1 MKLFFY
7 YAFCS
12 VKNQLRKL
20 FKTWVAI
27 FFAVCL
33 LFGVVIGLGASF
45 IEDLSNFADEEM
57 PPEEEEVVLP
67 DEEFPAD
74 EEMTEE
80 DIAQM
85 MQVIELIAGGVV
97 LLVFVLNSLSADKNG
112 CAVFLQADVNL
123 LFASPMKP
131 QSVLLFRL
139 MTQIGTSLVLSI
151 YLLFQVPN
159 LVLNLGIPLIGAVA
173 VIFTWGLVLILS
185 KLLQVLLYTVSST
198 HPSTKKYIRP
208 AIFALVGIVGV
219 AFALYWKGSGTD
231 PLTAAMQFFNA
242 PITRWIPVWGWLKGF
257 CMFAIE
263 GNVLS
268 LIISLLLLI
277 LTTVALVWG
286 IWTMRV
292 DFYEDAMAK
301 SEETA
306 ELQRAAESGNAVA
319 IKKKKDRSDKL
330 RRDGLNRGWGASV
343 YFFKTMYNRFRFAP
357 LGIFTKTTVTYL
369 IAGVG
374 TAYIVRFM
382 LGVESFIPVALVLA
396 VLAFFRSLGNPL
408 SQDTGMD
415 SFMMIPESPW
425 AKMFYSLLG
434 GSVSCALDL
443 LPAMLVATVLMQANP
458 FETVAW
464 ILFIVTLDFY
474 STAVAT
480 FIDLSIP
487 TATAKQIK
495 SVIQVMFV
503 YFGILPDVAI
513 LIVGGI
519 FSALPIAAVI
529 AAIANV
535 CIGAVFFALSP
546 LFLAN
551 GRK

>member
-20 FKTWVAI
+20 FKTWVAV
-27 FFAVCL
+27 FFAICI
-33 LFGVVIGLGASF
+33 LFGVIIGLGASF
-45 IEDLSNFADEEM
+45 LEDLSNFAGDEM
-57 PPEEEEVVLP
+57 PPEVEEDVLP
-67 DEEFPAD
+67 DDELSPD

-80 DIAQM
+80 DIAEM
-85 MQVIELIAGGVV
+85 MQIIELIAGGVI

-159 LVLNLGIPLIGAVA
+159 LVINLGVPLLGAVA

-198 HPSTKKYIRP
+198 YPHTKKYIRP
-208 AIFALVGIVGV
+208 AIFALVGIIGA
-219 AFALYWKGSGTD
+219 AFLLYWKGSGTD
-231 PLTAAMQFFNA
+231 PLTAAIQFFNA
-242 PITRWIPVWGWLKGF
+242 PVTRWIPVWGWLKGF
-257 CMFAIE
+257 CMFAVE
-263 GNVLS
+263 GNILY
-268 LIISLLLLI
+268 LIISLLLSI
-277 LTTVALVWG
+277 ATTVALVWG

-306 ELQRAAESGNAVA
+306 ELQRAAESGNSVV
-319 IKKKKDRSDKL
+319 IKRDKDRSEKL
-330 RRDGLNRGWGASV
+330 RRDGLCHGWGASI

-369 IAGVG
+369 IAGIG
-374 TAYIVRFM
+374 TVFILRFFM
-382 LGVESFIPVALVLA
+382 EIQSFIPVALVLA
-396 VLAFFRSLGNPL
+396 GLAFFRSLGNPL

-415 SFMMIPESPW
+415 SFIMIPESPW

-434 GSVSCALDL
+434 GSVSCTLDL
-443 LPAMLVATVLMQANP
+443 LPAMLISAILMQTN
-458 FETVAW
+458 FLEMVAW

-487 TATAKQIK
+487 TSTAKQIRT
-495 SVIQVMFV
+495 VIQIMFI
-503 YFGILPDVAI
+503 YFGLLPDVVI
-513 LIVGGI
+513 LIIGGI
-519 FSALPIAAVI
+519 FSALPIAAAV
-529 AAIANV
+529 AAVANV

-546 LFLAN
+546 LFLVN

>member
-20 FKTWVAI
+20 FKTWVAV

-33 LFGVVIGLGASF
+33 LFGVLIGLGAAALD
-45 IEDLSNFADEEM
+45 ELAEEEM
-57 PPEEEEVVLP
+57 PPEVEEEVLP
-67 DEEFPAD
+67 DEEFSAD

-80 DIAQM
+80 DIAEM
-85 MQVIELIAGGVV
+85 MQIIELIAGGVI

-112 CAVFLQADVNL
+112 CAVFLPADVNL

-159 LVLNLGIPLIGAVA
+159 LVINLGVPLLGAIA

-198 HPSTKKYIRP
+198 YPHTQKYIRV
-208 AIFALVGIVGV
+208 AIFALVGIIGI
-219 AFALYWKGSGTD
+219 AFFLYWKGSNTD
-231 PLTAAMQFFNA
+231 PLSAAIQFFNA

-263 GNVLS
+263 GNILY
-268 LIISLLLLI
+268 LIISLLLSI
-277 LTTVALVWG
+277 VTTVALVWG

-306 ELQRAAESGNAVA
+306 ELQRAADSGNSVVV
-319 IKKKKDRSDKL
+319 KRDKDRSEKL
-330 RRDGLNRGWGASV
+330 RRDGLRHGWGASV

-369 IAGVG
+369 IAGIG
-374 TAYIVRFM
+374 TVLVLRFFM
-382 LGVESFIPVALVLA
+382 GIQSFIPVALVLA
-396 VLAFFRSLGNPL
+396 CLAFFRSIGNPL

-415 SFMMIPESPW
+415 SFIMIPESPW

-434 GSVSCALDL
+434 GTVSCALDL
-443 LPAMLVATVLMQANP
+443 LPAMLISAILMQTNLL
-458 FETVAW
+458 EMVAW

-487 TATAKQIK
+487 TSTAKQIRT
-495 SVIQVMFV
+495 VIQIMFI
-503 YFGILPDVAI
+503 YFGLLPDVVI

-519 FSALPIAAVI
+519 FSALPIAAAV
-529 AAIANV
+529 AAVANV

-546 LFLAN
+546 LFLVN

>member
-20 FKTWVAI
+20 FKTWVAV

-33 LFGVVIGLGASF
+33 LFGVLIGLGAAALDELAS
-45 IEDLSNFADEEM
+45 EEM
-57 PPEEEEVVLP
+57 PPEEEEEVLP
-67 DEEFPAD
+67 DEDLYPE

-85 MQVIELIAGGVV
+85 MQVIELIAGGVI

-159 LVLNLGIPLIGAVA
+159 LVINLGIPLLGAIA
-173 VIFTWGLVLILS
+173 VIFTWALVLILS

-198 HPSTKKYIRP
+198 YPSTKKYIRP
-208 AIFALVGIVGV
+208 AIFALVGIIGA
-219 AFALYWKGSGTD
+219 AFLLYWKDSGTD
-231 PLTAAMQFFNA
+231 PLTAAVQFFNA

-257 CMFAIE
+257 CMFAVE
-263 GNVLS
+263 GNILY
-268 LIISLLLLI
+268 LIISLILLI
-277 LTTVALVWG
+277 ATTVALVWV
-286 IWTMRV
+286 IWTIRV

-319 IKKKKDRSDKL
+319 VRQKKDRSEKL
-330 RRDGLNRGWGASV
+330 RRDGLRHGWGANV
-343 YFFKTMYNRFRFAP
+343 YFYKTMYNRFRFAP

-374 TAYIVRFM
+374 TAFVLRFM
-382 LGVESFIPVALVLA
+382 VNIQSFIPVALVLA
-396 VLAFFRSLGNPL
+396 GLAFFRSLGNPL

-415 SFMMIPESPW
+415 SFIMIPESPW

-434 GSVSCALDL
+434 GSVSCLLDL

-458 FETVAW
+458 LETLAW
-464 ILFIVTLDFY
+464 TLFIVTLDFY

-487 TATAKQIK
+487 TATAKQIR
-495 SVIQVMFV
+495 SVIQIMFI
-503 YFGILPDVAI
+503 YFGLLPDIVI

-519 FSALPIAAVI
+519 FSALPIAAAV
-529 AAIANV
+529 AAVANV

-546 LFLAN
+546 LFLTN

>member
-20 FKTWVAI
+20 FKTWVAV

-33 LFGVVIGLGASF
+33 LFGVLIGLGTAALDELAS
-45 IEDLSNFADEEM
+45 EEM

-74 EEMTEE
+74 EEMTEA

-85 MQVIELIAGGVV
+85 MQIIELIVGGVI

-159 LVLNLGIPLIGAVA
+159 LVLNLGIPLLGAVA
-173 VIFTWGLVLILS
+173 IIFTWGLVLILS

-198 HPSTKKYIRP
+198 HPGTKKYIRP
-208 AIFALVGIVGV
+208 AIFALVSIIGV
-219 AFALYWKGSGTD
+219 AFLLYWKGSGTD
-231 PLTAAMQFFNA
+231 PLTAAVQFFNA

-257 CMFAIE
+257 CMFAVE
-263 GNVLS
+263 GNILY
-268 LIISLLLLI
+268 LIISLVLLI
-277 LTTVALVWG
+277 ATTVALVWG
-286 IWTMRV
+286 IWAMRV

-306 ELQRAAESGNAVA
+306 ELQRAAESGNSVA
-319 IKKKKDRSDKL
+319 IKRKKDRSEKL
-330 RRDGLNRGWGASV
+330 RRDGLNHGWGASI
-343 YFFKTMYNRFRFAP
+343 YFFKTMYNRFRFATF
-357 LGIFTKTTVTYL
+357 GIFTKTTVTYL
-369 IAGVG
+369 IASVA
-374 TAYIVRFM
+374 TAYVLRFVIGM
-382 LGVESFIPVALVLA
+382 QSLIPVALVLA
-396 VLAFFRSLGNPL
+396 GLAFFRSLGNPL

-415 SFMMIPESPW
+415 SFIMIPESPW
-425 AKMFYSLLG
+425 AKIFYSLLG

-443 LPAMLVATVLMQANP
+443 LPAMLVATVLMQVNP
-458 FETVAW
+458 FETVVW
-464 ILFIVTLDFY
+464 ILFIITLDFY

-487 TATAKQIK
+487 TATAKQIRT
-495 SVIQVMFV
+495 VIQVMFI
-503 YFGILPDVAI
+503 YFGLLPDIAI
-513 LIVGGI
+513 LIIGGI
-519 FSALPIAAVI
+519 FSALPIAVVI
-529 AAIANV
+529 AAVANM
-535 CIGAVFFALSP
+535 CIGAIFFALSP

>member
-20 FKTWVAI
+20 FKTWVAV

-33 LFGVVIGLGASF
+33 LFGVLIGLGAAALD
-45 IEDLSNFADEEM
+45 ELAEEEM
-57 PPEEEEVVLP
+57 PPEVEEEVLP
-67 DEEFPAD
+67 DEEFSPD

-80 DIAQM
+80 DVVEM
-85 MQVIELIAGGVV
+85 MQIIELIAGGVI

-159 LVLNLGIPLIGAVA
+159 LVINLGVPLLGAIA

-198 HPSTKKYIRP
+198 YPHTKKYIRP
-208 AIFALVGIVGV
+208 VIFALVGIIGV
-219 AFALYWKGSGTD
+219 AFLLYWKGSGTD
-231 PLTAAMQFFNA
+231 PLTAAIQFFNA
-242 PITRWIPVWGWLKGF
+242 SITRWIPVWGWLKGF

-263 GNVLS
+263 GNILY
-268 LIISLLLLI
+268 LIISLLLSI
-277 LTTVALVWG
+277 ATTVVLVWG
-286 IWTMRV
+286 IWTIRV

-306 ELQRAAESGNAVA
+306 ELQRAAESGNSVA
-319 IKKKKDRSDKL
+319 IKRDKDRSEKL
-330 RRDGLNRGWGASV
+330 RRDGLCHGWGASV

-369 IAGVG
+369 IAGIG
-374 TAYIVRFM
+374 TAFILRFFT
-382 LGVESFIPVALVLA
+382 EIQSFIPVALVLA
-396 VLAFFRSLGNPL
+396 GLAFFRSLGNPL

-415 SFMMIPESPW
+415 SFIMIPESPW

-443 LPAMLVATVLMQANP
+443 LPAMLISAILMQTN
-458 FETVAW
+458 FLEMVAW

-487 TATAKQIK
+487 TSTAKQIRT
-495 SVIQVMFV
+495 VIQIMFI
-503 YFGILPDVAI
+503 YFGLLPDVVI

-519 FSALPIAAVI
+519 FSA
-529 AAIANV
+529 
-535 CIGAVFFALSP
+535 
-546 LFLAN
+546 
-551 GRK
+551 

>member
-20 FKTWVAI
+20 FKTWVAV
-27 FFAVCL
+27 FFAICI
-33 LFGVVIGLGASF
+33 LFGVIIGLGAAALDNLAS
-45 IEDLSNFADEEM
+45 EEM
-57 PPEEEEVVLP
+57 PPEAEEDVLP
-67 DEEFPAD
+67 DEELYPE

-85 MQVIELIAGGVV
+85 MQVIELIAGGVI

-151 YLLFQVPN
+151 YLLLQVPN
-159 LVLNLGIPLIGAVA
+159 LVINLGIPLLGAIA

-198 HPSTKKYIRP
+198 YPNTKKYIRP
-208 AIFALVGIVGV
+208 AIFALVGIVGI
-219 AFALYWKGSGTD
+219 AFLLYWKSAGTD
-231 PLTAAMQFFNA
+231 PLTAATQFFNA

-257 CMFAIE
+257 CMFAVE
-263 GNVLS
+263 GNVLC
-268 LIISLLLLI
+268 LIISLALLI
-277 LTTVALVWG
+277 ATTVALVWG

-306 ELQRAAESGNAVA
+306 ELQRAAESGNTVA
-319 IKKKKDRSDKL
+319 IKKKKDRSEKL
-330 RRDGLNRGWGASV
+330 RRDGLRHGWGANV

-374 TAYIVRFM
+374 IAYVLRFVI
-382 LGVESFIPVALVLA
+382 GEVSFIPVALVLA
-396 VLAFFRSLGNPL
+396 GLAFFRSLGNPL

-415 SFMMIPESPW
+415 SFIMIPESPW

-434 GSVSCALDL
+434 GSASCALDL
-443 LPAMLVATVLMQANP
+443 LPAMLIASLMLGTNP
-458 FETVAW
+458 LEAIAW
-464 ILFIVTLDFY
+464 LLFIVTLDFY

-487 TATAKQIK
+487 TATAKQIR
-495 SVIQVMFV
+495 SVIQVMFI
-503 YFGILPDVAI
+503 YFGLLPDVAI

-519 FSALPIAAVI
+519 LSALPIAAVI
-529 AAIANV
+529 AAVVNV
-535 CIGAVFFALSP
+535 GIGAVFFALSP

>member
-20 FKTWVAI
+20 FKTWVAV

-33 LFGVVIGLGASF
+33 LFGVLIGLGAAALD
-45 IEDLSNFADEEM
+45 ELAGEEM
-57 PPEEEEVVLP
+57 PPEVEEEVLP
-67 DEEFPAD
+67 DEELSPD

-85 MQVIELIAGGVV
+85 MQIIELIAGGVI

-159 LVLNLGIPLIGAVA
+159 LVINLGVPLLGAVA

-198 HPSTKKYIRP
+198 YPHTKKYIRP
-208 AIFALVGIVGV
+208 AIFALVGIIGA
-219 AFALYWKGSGTD
+219 AFLLYWKGSGTD
-231 PLTAAMQFFNA
+231 PLTAAIQFFNA
-242 PITRWIPVWGWLKGF
+242 PVTRWIPVWGWLKGF
-257 CMFAIE
+257 CMFAVE
-263 GNVLS
+263 GNILY
-268 LIISLLLLI
+268 LIISLLLSI
-277 LTTVALVWG
+277 ATTVALVWG

-306 ELQRAAESGNAVA
+306 ELQRAAESGNSVV
-319 IKKKKDRSDKL
+319 IKRDKDRSEKL
-330 RRDGLNRGWGASV
+330 RRDGLCHGWGASI

-369 IAGVG
+369 IAGIG
-374 TAYIVRFM
+374 TVFILRFFM
-382 LGVESFIPVALVLA
+382 EIQSFIPVALVLA
-396 VLAFFRSLGNPL
+396 GLAFFRSLGNPL

-415 SFMMIPESPW
+415 SFIMIPESPW

-434 GSVSCALDL
+434 GSVSCTLDL
-443 LPAMLVATVLMQANP
+443 LPAMLISAILMQTN
-458 FETVAW
+458 FLEMVAW

-487 TATAKQIK
+487 TSTAKQIRT
-495 SVIQVMFV
+495 VIQIMFI
-503 YFGILPDVAI
+503 YFGLLPDVVI
-513 LIVGGI
+513 LIIGGI
-519 FSALPIAAVI
+519 FSALPIAAAV
-529 AAIANV
+529 AAVANV

-546 LFLAN
+546 LFLVN

>member
-20 FKTWVAI
+20 FKTWVAV

-33 LFGVVIGLGASF
+33 LFGVLIGLGAAALDELAS
-45 IEDLSNFADEEM
+45 EEM
-57 PPEEEEVVLP
+57 PPEEEEEVLP
-67 DEEFPAD
+67 DEDLYPE

-85 MQVIELIAGGVV
+85 MQVIELIAGGVI

-159 LVLNLGIPLIGAVA
+159 LVINLGIPLLGAIA

-208 AIFALVGIVGV
+208 AIFALVGIIGV
-219 AFALYWKGSGTD
+219 AFLLYWKDSGTD
-231 PLTAAMQFFNA
+231 PLTAAVQFFNA

-263 GNVLS
+263 GNILY
-268 LIISLLLLI
+268 LIISLILLI
-277 LTTVALVWG
+277 ATTVALVWV
-286 IWTMRV
+286 IWTIRV

-319 IKKKKDRSDKL
+319 VRQKKDRSEKL
-330 RRDGLNRGWGASV
+330 RRDGLKHGWGASV

-374 TAYIVRFM
+374 TAFVLRFM
-382 LGVESFIPVALVLA
+382 MNIQSFIPVALVLA
-396 VLAFFRSLGNPL
+396 GLAFFRSLGNPL

-415 SFMMIPESPW
+415 SFIMIPESPW

-434 GSVSCALDL
+434 GSVSCLLDL

-458 FETVAW
+458 LETLAW
-464 ILFIVTLDFY
+464 TLFIVTLDFY

-487 TATAKQIK
+487 TATAKQIR
-495 SVIQVMFV
+495 SVIQIMFI
-503 YFGILPDVAI
+503 YFGLLPDIVI

-519 FSALPIAAVI
+519 FSALPIAAAV
-529 AAIANV
+529 AAVANM

-546 LFLAN
+546 LFLTN

>member
-12 VKNQLRKL
+12 VKNQIRKL
-20 FKTWVAI
+20 FKTWVAV
-27 FFAVCL
+27 FLGVCL
-33 LFGVVIGLGASF
+33 LFGVVIGIGATAL
-45 IEDLSNFADEEM
+45 EDLAEEEM
-57 PPEEEEVVLP
+57 PPEAEEEEILP
-67 DEEFPAD
+67 DDEFDTD
-74 EEMTEE
+74 EEMSEVE
-80 DIAQM
+80 IADAVQI
-85 MQVIELIAGGVV
+85 IELIAGGVI

-159 LVLNLGIPLIGAVA
+159 LVINLGVPLIGAIA
-173 VIFTWGLVLILS
+173 IIFTWGLVMILS
-185 KLLQVLLYTVSST
+185 KLLQVLLYTVGST
-198 HPSTKKYIRP
+198 YPSAKKYIRP
-208 AIFALVGIVGV
+208 AVFALVGIVGV
-219 AFALYWKGSGTD
+219 AFVLYWKRSGSE

-242 PITRWIPVWGWLKGF
+242 PVTRWIPIWGWLKGL
-257 CMFAIE
+257 CMFALE
-263 GNVLS
+263 GNVPYLV
-268 LIISLLLLI
+268 ISFVLLVAA
-277 LTTVALVWG
+277 TVVLVWS
-286 IWTMRV
+286 IWNMRV

-306 ELQRAAESGNAVA
+306 ELQRAAESGNTVA
-319 IKKKKDRSDKL
+319 IKPQKDRSEKL
-330 RRDGLNRGWGASV
+330 RRDGLKHGQGASV

-357 LGIFTKTTVTYL
+357 LGIFTKTAVTYL
-369 IAGVG
+369 IAAAG
-374 TAYIVRFM
+374 AAFILRFM
-382 LGVESFIPVALVLA
+382 LGEESFIPIALVLA
-396 VLAFFRSLGNPL
+396 VCAFFRSLGNPL

-415 SFMMIPESPW
+415 SFIMIPESPW
-425 AKMFYSLLG
+425 AKMLYSLLG
-434 GSVSCALDL
+434 GSACCMLDL
-443 LPAMLVATVLMQANP
+443 LPGMLVATVMMQTNP
-458 FETVAW
+458 LETLAW
-464 ILFIVTLDFY
+464 MLFVVTLDFY
-474 STAVAT
+474 STSVAT

-487 TATAKQIK
+487 TSTAKQIK
-495 SVIQVMFV
+495 SIIQVMFV

-529 AAIANV
+529 AALANM
-535 CIGAVFFALSP
+535 CIGAVFFAFSP
-546 LFLAN
+546 LLLIR

>member
-20 FKTWVAI
+20 FKTWVAV
-27 FFAVCL
+27 FFAICI
-33 LFGVVIGLGASF
+33 LFGVIIGLGAAALDNLAS
-45 IEDLSNFADEEM
+45 EEM
-57 PPEEEEVVLP
+57 PPEAEEDVLP
-67 DEEFPAD
+67 DEELYPE
-74 EEMTEE
+74 EEMTAEE
-80 DIAQM
+80 IAQM
-85 MQVIELIAGGVV
+85 MQVIELIAGGVI

-151 YLLFQVPN
+151 YLLLQVPN
-159 LVLNLGIPLIGAVA
+159 LVINLGIPLLGAIA

-185 KLLQVLLYTVSST
+185 KLLQVLLYTLSST
-198 HPSTKKYIRP
+198 YPNTKKYIRP

-219 AFALYWKGSGTD
+219 AFLLYWKSAGVD
-231 PLTAAMQFFNA
+231 PLTAATQFFNA

-257 CMFAIE
+257 CMFAVE
-263 GNVLS
+263 GNVLC
-268 LIISLLLLI
+268 LIISLVLLI
-277 LTTVALVWG
+277 ATTVALVWG

-306 ELQRAAESGNAVA
+306 ELQRAAESGNTVAV
-319 IKKKKDRSDKL
+319 KKKKDRSEKL
-330 RRDGLNRGWGASV
+330 RRDGLRHGWGANI

-374 TAYIVRFM
+374 IAYVLRFVI
-382 LGVESFIPVALVLA
+382 GEVSFIPVALVLA
-396 VLAFFRSLGNPL
+396 GLAFFRSLGNPP

-415 SFMMIPESPW
+415 SFIMIPESPW

-434 GSVSCALDL
+434 GSASCALDL
-443 LPAMLVATVLMQANP
+443 LPAMLIASLILGTNP
-458 FETVAW
+458 LEAIAW
-464 ILFIVTLDFY
+464 LLFIVTLDFY

-487 TATAKQIK
+487 TATAKQIR
-495 SVIQVMFV
+495 SVIQVMFI
-503 YFGILPDVAI
+503 YFGLLPDVAI

-519 FSALPIAAVI
+519 LSALPIAAVI
-529 AAIANV
+529 AAVVNV
-535 CIGAVFFALSP
+535 GIGAVFFALSP
-546 LFLAN
+546 LFLTN

>member
-33 LFGVVIGLGASF
+33 LFGVVIGLGAAF
-45 IEDLSNFADEEM
+45 IEDLAGFTDEEI
-57 PPEEEEVVLP
+57 PPEEEVLP
-67 DEEFPAD
+67 DEEFYPE
-74 EEMTEE
+74 EEMTGE

-85 MQVIELIAGGVV
+85 MQMIELIAGGVI
-97 LLVFVLNSLSADKNG
+97 LLVFVFNSLSADKNG

-159 LVLNLGIPLIGAVA
+159 LVFNLGVPLLGAIS
-173 VIFTWGLVLILS
+173 VIFTWGFVLILS
-185 KLLQVLLYTVSST
+185 KLLQVLLYTLSST
-198 HPSTKKYIRP
+198 HPHTKKYIRP
-208 AIFALVGIVGV
+208 AVFALIGIVGV
-219 AFALYWKGSGTD
+219 AFLLYWKSSGTD
-231 PLTAAMQFFNA
+231 PLTAVVQFFNA

-263 GNVLS
+263 GNILY
-268 LIISLLLLI
+268 LLISLLLLI
-277 LTTVALVWG
+277 ATTVALVWG

-306 ELQRAAESGNAVA
+306 ELQRAAESGNAIA
-319 IKKKKDRSDKL
+319 IKKEKDRSEKL
-330 RRDGLNRGWGASV
+330 RRDGLNHGWGASV

-374 TAYIVRFM
+374 TAFILRFM

-396 VLAFFRSLGNPL
+396 VFAFFRSLGNPL

-415 SFMMIPESPW
+415 SFIMIPESPW

-434 GSVSCALDL
+434 GSVSCLLDL
-443 LPAMLVATVLMQANP
+443 LPAMLVATVLMQSNP
-458 FETVAW
+458 METVAW

-474 STAVAT
+474 STSVAT

-487 TATAKQIK
+487 TSTAKQIK
-495 SVIQVMFV
+495 SVIQVMFI

-513 LIVGGI
+513 LIIGGI
-519 FSALPIAAVI
+519 FSALPIATVI
-529 AAIANV
+529 AAIANM
-535 CIGAVFFALSP
+535 CIGALFFALSP
-546 LFLAN
+546 LFLTN

>member
-20 FKTWVAI
+20 FKTWVAV
-27 FFAVCL
+27 FFAICI
-33 LFGVVIGLGASF
+33 LFGVIIGLGASF
-45 IEDLSNFADEEM
+45 LEDLSNFAGDEM
-57 PPEEEEVVLP
+57 PPEAEEDVLP
-67 DEEFPAD
+67 DEELYPE
-74 EEMTEE
+74 EEMTAEE
-80 DIAQM
+80 IAQM

-151 YLLFQVPN
+151 YLLLQVPN
-159 LVLNLGIPLIGAVA
+159 LVINLGIPLLGAIA

-198 HPSTKKYIRP
+198 YPNTKKYIRP
-208 AIFALVGIVGV
+208 AIFALIGIVGI
-219 AFALYWKGSGTD
+219 AFLLYWKSTGTD
-231 PLTAAMQFFNA
+231 PLTAATQFFNA

-257 CMFAIE
+257 CMFAVE
-263 GNVLS
+263 GNVLC
-268 LIISLLLLI
+268 LIISLALLI
-277 LTTVALVWG
+277 ATTVALVWG

-306 ELQRAAESGNAVA
+306 ELQRAAESGNTVAV
-319 IKKKKDRSDKL
+319 KKKKDRSEKL
-330 RRDGLNRGWGASV
+330 RRDGLRHGWGANV

-374 TAYIVRFM
+374 IAYVLRFVI
-382 LGVESFIPVALVLA
+382 GEVSFIPVALVLA
-396 VLAFFRSLGNPL
+396 GLAFFRSLGNPL

-415 SFMMIPESPW
+415 SFIMIPESPW

-434 GSVSCALDL
+434 GSASCALDL
-443 LPAMLVATVLMQANP
+443 LPAMLIASLILGTNP
-458 FETVAW
+458 LEALAW
-464 ILFIVTLDFY
+464 LLFIVTLDFY

-487 TATAKQIK
+487 TATAKQIR
-495 SVIQVMFV
+495 SVIQVMFI
-503 YFGILPDVAI
+503 YFGLLPDVAI

-519 FSALPIAAVI
+519 LSALPIAAVI
-529 AAIANV
+529 AAVVNV
-535 CIGAVFFALSP
+535 GIGAVFFALSP

>member
-12 VKNQLRKL
+12 IKNQLRKL
-20 FKTWVAI
+20 FKTWVAV
-27 FFAVCL
+27 FFAICL
-33 LFGVVIGLGASF
+33 LFGVLIGLGAAALDELAS
-45 IEDLSNFADEEM
+45 EEM
-57 PPEEEEVVLP
+57 PPQEEEEVLP
-67 DEEFPAD
+67 EEEFFPD

-80 DIAQM
+80 DFAQI
-85 MQVIELIAGGVV
+85 MQITELIAGGVI

-112 CAVFLQADVNL
+112 CAVFLPADVNL

-139 MTQIGTSLVLSI
+139 MTQIGMSLVLSI

-159 LVLNLGIPLIGAVA
+159 LVINLGVPLLGAVA
-173 VIFTWGLVLILS
+173 IIFTWGLLLILS
-185 KLLQVLLYTVSST
+185 KLLQVLLYTLSST
-198 HPSTKKYIRP
+198 YPRAKKYIRP
-208 AIFALVGIVGV
+208 IVFALVGIIGIV
-219 AFALYWKGSGTD
+219 FLLYWKNSETD
-231 PLTAAMQFFNA
+231 PLTAAVQFFNA
-242 PITRWIPVWGWLKGF
+242 PVTRWIPIWGWLKGF
-257 CMFAIE
+257 CLFALE
-263 GNVLS
+263 GNILC

-277 LTTVALVWG
+277 ATTVVLVWG

-306 ELQRAAESGNAVA
+306 ELQRAAESGNAIA
-319 IKKKKDRSDKL
+319 IKSKKDRSEKL
-330 RRDGLNRGWGASV
+330 HRDGLNRGWGASV
-343 YFFKTMYNRFRFAP
+343 YFYKTMYNRFRFAP

-369 IAGVG
+369 IAAVG
-374 TAYIVRFM
+374 TAFILRFM
-382 LGVESFIPVALVLA
+382 MGVQSFIPVALVLA
-396 VLAFFRSLGNPL
+396 GFAFFRSLGNPL

-415 SFMMIPESPW
+415 SFIMIPESPW

-458 FETVAW
+458 LEAVAW

-487 TATAKQIK
+487 TATAKQIR
-495 SVIQVMFV
+495 SIIQIIFI
-503 YFGILPDVAI
+503 YFGLLPDIAI
-513 LIVGGI
+513 LIIGGI

-529 AAIANV
+529 AAIVNM

-546 LFLAN
+546 LFLTN

>member
-20 FKTWVAI
+20 FKTWVAV

-33 LFGVVIGLGASF
+33 LFGVLIGLGAAALDELAS
-45 IEDLSNFADEEM
+45 EEM
-57 PPEEEEVVLP
+57 PPEEEEEVLP
-67 DEEFPAD
+67 DEDLYPE

-85 MQVIELIAGGVV
+85 MQVIELIAGGVI

-159 LVLNLGIPLIGAVA
+159 LVINLGIPLLGAIA
-173 VIFTWGLVLILS
+173 VIFTWALVLILS

-198 HPSTKKYIRP
+198 YPSTKKYIRP
-208 AIFALVGIVGV
+208 AIFALVGIIGV
-219 AFALYWKGSGTD
+219 AFLLYWKDLGTD
-231 PLTAAMQFFNA
+231 PLTAAVQFFNA

-257 CMFAIE
+257 CMFAVE
-263 GNVLS
+263 GNILY
-268 LIISLLLLI
+268 LIISLILLI
-277 LTTVALVWG
+277 ATTVALVWV
-286 IWTMRV
+286 IWTIRV

-319 IKKKKDRSDKL
+319 VRQKKDRSEKL
-330 RRDGLNRGWGASV
+330 RRDGLRHGWGANV

-374 TAYIVRFM
+374 TAFVLRFM
-382 LGVESFIPVALVLA
+382 MNIQSFIPVALVLA
-396 VLAFFRSLGNPL
+396 GLAFFRSLGNPL

-415 SFMMIPESPW
+415 SFIMIPESPW

-434 GSVSCALDL
+434 GSVSCLLDL

-458 FETVAW
+458 LETLAW
-464 ILFIVTLDFY
+464 TLFIVTLDFY

-487 TATAKQIK
+487 TATAKQIR
-495 SVIQVMFV
+495 SVIQIMFI
-503 YFGILPDVAI
+503 YFGLLPDIVI
-513 LIVGGI
+513 LIIGGI
-519 FSALPIAAVI
+519 FSALPIAAAV
-529 AAIANV
+529 AAVANV

-546 LFLAN
+546 LFLTN

>member
-20 FKTWVAI
+20 FKTWVAV

-33 LFGVVIGLGASF
+33 LFGVLIGLGAAALDELAS
-45 IEDLSNFADEEM
+45 EEM
-57 PPEEEEVVLP
+57 PPEEEEEVLP
-67 DEEFPAD
+67 DEDLYPE

-85 MQVIELIAGGVV
+85 MQVIELIAGGVI

-159 LVLNLGIPLIGAVA
+159 LVINLGIPLLGAIA
-173 VIFTWGLVLILS
+173 VIFTWALVLILS

-198 HPSTKKYIRP
+198 YPSTKKYIRP
-208 AIFALVGIVGV
+208 AIFALVGIIGV
-219 AFALYWKGSGTD
+219 AFLLYWKDSGTD
-231 PLTAAMQFFNA
+231 PLTAAVQFFNA

-263 GNVLS
+263 GNILY
-268 LIISLLLLI
+268 LIISLILLI
-277 LTTVALVWG
+277 ATTVALVWV

-306 ELQRAAESGNAVA
+306 ELQRAAESGNTVAVRQ
-319 IKKKKDRSDKL
+319 KKDRSEKL
-330 RRDGLNRGWGASV
+330 RRDGLRHGWGASV

-374 TAYIVRFM
+374 TAFVLRFM
-382 LGVESFIPVALVLA
+382 MSVQSFIPVALVLA
-396 VLAFFRSLGNPL
+396 GLAFFRSLGNPL

-415 SFMMIPESPW
+415 SFIMIPESPW

-434 GSVSCALDL
+434 GSVSCLLDL

-458 FETVAW
+458 LETLAW
-464 ILFIVTLDFY
+464 TLFIVTLDFY

-487 TATAKQIK
+487 TATAKQIR
-495 SVIQVMFV
+495 SVIQIMFI
-503 YFGILPDVAI
+503 YFGLLPDIVI

-519 FSALPIAAVI
+519 FSALPIAAAV
-529 AAIANV
+529 AAVANV

-546 LFLAN
+546 LFLTN

>member
-20 FKTWVAI
+20 FKTWVAV

-33 LFGVVIGLGASF
+33 LFGVLIGLGAAALD
-45 IEDLSNFADEEM
+45 ELAEEEM
-57 PPEEEEVVLP
+57 PPEVEEEVLP
-67 DEEFPAD
+67 DEEFSPD

-80 DIAQM
+80 DVVEM
-85 MQVIELIAGGVV
+85 MQIIELIAGGVI

-159 LVLNLGIPLIGAVA
+159 LVINLGVPLLGAIA

-198 HPSTKKYIRP
+198 YPHTKKYIRP
-208 AIFALVGIVGV
+208 VIFALVGIIGV
-219 AFALYWKGSGTD
+219 AFLLYWKGSGTD
-231 PLTAAMQFFNA
+231 PLTAAIQFFNA
-242 PITRWIPVWGWLKGF
+242 SITRWIPVWGWLKGF

-263 GNVLS
+263 GNILY
-268 LIISLLLLI
+268 LIISLLLSI
-277 LTTVALVWG
+277 ATTVVLVWG
-286 IWTMRV
+286 IWTIRV

-306 ELQRAAESGNAVA
+306 ELQRAAESGNSVA
-319 IKKKKDRSDKL
+319 IKRDKDRSEKL
-330 RRDGLNRGWGASV
+330 RRDGLCHGWGASV

-369 IAGVG
+369 IAGIG
-374 TAYIVRFM
+374 TAFILRFFT
-382 LGVESFIPVALVLA
+382 EIQSFIPVALVLA
-396 VLAFFRSLGNPL
+396 GLAFFRSLGNPL

-415 SFMMIPESPW
+415 SFIMIPESPW

-443 LPAMLVATVLMQANP
+443 LPAMLISAILMQTN
-458 FETVAW
+458 FLEMVAW

-487 TATAKQIK
+487 TSTAKQIRT
-495 SVIQVMFV
+495 VIQIMFI
-503 YFGILPDVAI
+503 YFGLLPDVVI

-519 FSALPIAAVI
+519 FSALPIAAAV
-529 AAIANV
+529 AAVANV

-546 LFLAN
+546 LFLVN

>member
-20 FKTWVAI
+20 FKTWVAV
-27 FFAVCL
+27 FFAICI
-33 LFGVVIGLGASF
+33 LFGVVIGLGAAF
-45 IEDLSNFADEEM
+45 IEDLADIPDEEM
-57 PPEEEEVVLP
+57 PPEEEVLP
-67 DEEFPAD
+67 DEELYPE

-85 MQVIELIAGGVV
+85 MQVIELIAGGVI
-97 LLVFVLNSLSADKNG
+97 LLVFVFNSLSADKNG

-159 LVLNLGIPLIGAVA
+159 LVFNLGVPLLGAIS

-185 KLLQVLLYTVSST
+185 KLLQVLLYTLSST
-198 HPSTKKYIRP
+198 YPHVKKYIRP
-208 AIFALVGIVGV
+208 AVFALVGIIGA
-219 AFALYWKGSGTD
+219 AFVIYWKSSDAD

-263 GNVLS
+263 GNVLF
-268 LIISLLLLI
+268 LIVSLLLLV

-306 ELQRAAESGNAVA
+306 ELQRAADSGKTVV
-319 IKKKKDRSDKL
+319 IKKKKDRNERL
-330 RRDGLNRGWGASV
+330 RRDGLNHGWGASV

-357 LGIFTKTTVTYL
+357 LGVFTKTTVTYL
-369 IAGVG
+369 VAGVG
-374 TAYIVRFM
+374 TAYVLRFM
-382 LGVESFIPVALVLA
+382 MGVESFIPVALVLA
-396 VLAFFRSLGNPL
+396 VCAFFRSLGNPL

-415 SFMMIPESPW
+415 SFIMIPESPW

-434 GSVSCALDL
+434 GSVSCLLDL
-443 LPAMLVATVLMQANP
+443 LPAMLVATVLMQSNP
-458 FETVAW
+458 LETVAW

-474 STAVAT
+474 STSVAT

-513 LIVGGI
+513 LIIGGI
-519 FSALPIAAVI
+519 FSALPIAAAI
-529 AAIANV
+529 AALANM

-546 LFLAN
+546 LFLTN

>member
-20 FKTWVAI
+20 FKTWVAV

-33 LFGVVIGLGASF
+33 LFGVLIGLGAAALDELAS
-45 IEDLSNFADEEM
+45 EEM
-57 PPEEEEVVLP
+57 PPEEEEEVLP
-67 DEEFPAD
+67 DEDLYTE

-85 MQVIELIAGGVV
+85 MQVIELIAGGVI

-159 LVLNLGIPLIGAVA
+159 LVINLGIPLLGAIA
-173 VIFTWGLVLILS
+173 VIFTWALVLILS

-198 HPSTKKYIRP
+198 YPSTKKYIRP
-208 AIFALVGIVGV
+208 AIFALVGIIGA
-219 AFALYWKGSGTD
+219 AFLLYWKDSGTD
-231 PLTAAMQFFNA
+231 PLTAAVQFFNA

-257 CMFAIE
+257 CMFAVE
-263 GNVLS
+263 GNILY
-268 LIISLLLLI
+268 LIISLILLI
-277 LTTVALVWG
+277 ATTVALVWV

-319 IKKKKDRSDKL
+319 VRQKKDRSEKL
-330 RRDGLNRGWGASV
+330 RRDGLRHGWGANV

-374 TAYIVRFM
+374 TAFVLRFM
-382 LGVESFIPVALVLA
+382 MNVQSFIPVALVLA
-396 VLAFFRSLGNPL
+396 GLAFFRSLGNPL

-415 SFMMIPESPW
+415 SFIMIPESPW

-434 GSVSCALDL
+434 GSVSCLLDL

-458 FETVAW
+458 LETLAW
-464 ILFIVTLDFY
+464 TLFIVTLDFY

-487 TATAKQIK
+487 TATAKQIR
-495 SVIQVMFV
+495 SVIQIMFI
-503 YFGILPDVAI
+503 YFGLLPDIVI
-513 LIVGGI
+513 LIIGGI
-519 FSALPIAAVI
+519 FSALPIAAAV
-529 AAIANV
+529 AAVANV

-546 LFLAN
+546 LFLTN

>member
-20 FKTWVAI
+20 FKTWVAV

-33 LFGVVIGLGASF
+33 LFGVLIGLGAAALDELAS
-45 IEDLSNFADEEM
+45 EEM
-57 PPEEEEVVLP
+57 PPEEEEEVLP
-67 DEEFPAD
+67 DEDLYPE

-85 MQVIELIAGGVV
+85 MQVIELIAGGVI

-159 LVLNLGIPLIGAVA
+159 LVINLGIPLLGAIA
-173 VIFTWGLVLILS
+173 VIFTWALVLILS

-208 AIFALVGIVGV
+208 AIFALVGIIGV
-219 AFALYWKGSGTD
+219 AFLLYWKDSGTD
-231 PLTAAMQFFNA
+231 PLTAAVQFFNA

-257 CMFAIE
+257 CMFAVE
-263 GNVLS
+263 GNILY
-268 LIISLLLLI
+268 LIISLILLI
-277 LTTVALVWG
+277 ATTVALVWV
-286 IWTMRV
+286 IWTIRV

-319 IKKKKDRSDKL
+319 VRQKKDRSEKL
-330 RRDGLNRGWGASV
+330 RRDGLRHGWGASV

-374 TAYIVRFM
+374 TAFVLRFM
-382 LGVESFIPVALVLA
+382 MNVQSFIPVALVLA
-396 VLAFFRSLGNPL
+396 GLAFFRSLGNPL

-415 SFMMIPESPW
+415 SFIMIPESPW

-434 GSVSCALDL
+434 GSVSCLLDL

-458 FETVAW
+458 LETLAW
-464 ILFIVTLDFY
+464 TLFIVTLDFY

-487 TATAKQIK
+487 TATAKQIR
-495 SVIQVMFV
+495 SVIQIMFI
-503 YFGILPDVAI
+503 YFGLLPDIVI

-519 FSALPIAAVI
+519 FSALPIAAAV
-529 AAIANV
+529 AAVANV

-546 LFLAN
+546 LFLTN

>member
-20 FKTWVAI
+20 FKTWVAV

-33 LFGVVIGLGASF
+33 LFGVLIGLGAAALDELAS
-45 IEDLSNFADEEM
+45 EEM
-57 PPEEEEVVLP
+57 PPEEEEEVLP
-67 DEEFPAD
+67 DEDLYPE

-85 MQVIELIAGGVV
+85 MQVIELIAGGVI

-159 LVLNLGIPLIGAVA
+159 LVINLGIPLLGAIA
-173 VIFTWGLVLILS
+173 VIFTWALVLILS

-198 HPSTKKYIRP
+198 YPSTKKYIRP
-208 AIFALVGIVGV
+208 AIFALVGIIGA
-219 AFALYWKGSGTD
+219 AFLLYWKDSGTD
-231 PLTAAMQFFNA
+231 PLTAAVQFFNA

-257 CMFAIE
+257 CMFAVE
-263 GNVLS
+263 GNILY
-268 LIISLLLLI
+268 LIISLILLI
-277 LTTVALVWG
+277 ATTVALVWV

-319 IKKKKDRSDKL
+319 VRQKKDRSEKL
-330 RRDGLNRGWGASV
+330 RRDGLRHGWGASV

-374 TAYIVRFM
+374 TAFVLRFM
-382 LGVESFIPVALVLA
+382 MNVQSFIPVALVLA
-396 VLAFFRSLGNPL
+396 GLAFFRSLGNPL

-415 SFMMIPESPW
+415 SFIMIPESPW

-434 GSVSCALDL
+434 GSVSCLLDL

-458 FETVAW
+458 LETLAW
-464 ILFIVTLDFY
+464 TLFIVTLDFY

-487 TATAKQIK
+487 TATAKQIR
-495 SVIQVMFV
+495 SVIQIMFI
-503 YFGILPDVAI
+503 YFGLLPDIVI

-519 FSALPIAAVI
+519 FSALPIAAAV
-529 AAIANV
+529 AAVANV

-546 LFLAN
+546 LFLTN

>member
-20 FKTWVAI
+20 FKTWVAV

-33 LFGVVIGLGASF
+33 LFGVLIGLGAAALDELAS
-45 IEDLSNFADEEM
+45 EEM
-57 PPEEEEVVLP
+57 PPEEEEEVLP
-67 DEEFPAD
+67 DEDLYPE

-85 MQVIELIAGGVV
+85 MQVIELIAGGVI

-159 LVLNLGIPLIGAVA
+159 LVINLGIPLLGAIA

-208 AIFALVGIVGV
+208 AIFALVGIIGV
-219 AFALYWKGSGTD
+219 AFLLYWKDSGTD
-231 PLTAAMQFFNA
+231 PLTAAVQFFNA

-257 CMFAIE
+257 CMFAVE
-263 GNVLS
+263 GNILY
-268 LIISLLLLI
+268 LIISLILLI
-277 LTTVALVWG
+277 ATTVALVWV
-286 IWTMRV
+286 IWTIRV

-319 IKKKKDRSDKL
+319 VRQKKDRSEKL
-330 RRDGLNRGWGASV
+330 RRDGLKHGWGASV

-374 TAYIVRFM
+374 TAFVLRFM
-382 LGVESFIPVALVLA
+382 MNVQSFIPVALVLA
-396 VLAFFRSLGNPL
+396 GLAFFRSLGNPL

-415 SFMMIPESPW
+415 SFIMIPESPW

-434 GSVSCALDL
+434 GSVSCLLDL

-458 FETVAW
+458 LETLAW
-464 ILFIVTLDFY
+464 TLFIVTLDFY

-487 TATAKQIK
+487 TATAKQIR
-495 SVIQVMFV
+495 SVIQIMFI
-503 YFGILPDVAI
+503 YFGLLPDIVI

-519 FSALPIAAVI
+519 FSALPIAAAV
-529 AAIANV
+529 AAVANM

-546 LFLAN
+546 LFLTN

>member
-20 FKTWVAI
+20 FKTWVAV

-33 LFGVVIGLGASF
+33 LFGVLIGLGAAALDELAS
-45 IEDLSNFADEEM
+45 EEM
-57 PPEEEEVVLP
+57 PPEEEEEVLP
-67 DEEFPAD
+67 DEDLYPE

-85 MQVIELIAGGVV
+85 MQVIELIAGGVI

-159 LVLNLGIPLIGAVA
+159 LVINLGIPLLGAIA

-208 AIFALVGIVGV
+208 AIFALVGIIGV
-219 AFALYWKGSGTD
+219 AFLLYWKDSGTD
-231 PLTAAMQFFNA
+231 PLTAAVQFFNA

-257 CMFAIE
+257 CMFAVE
-263 GNVLS
+263 GNILY
-268 LIISLLLLI
+268 LIISLILLI
-277 LTTVALVWG
+277 ATTVALVWV
-286 IWTMRV
+286 IWTIRV

-319 IKKKKDRSDKL
+319 VRQKKDRSEKL
-330 RRDGLNRGWGASV
+330 RRDGLKHGWGASV

-374 TAYIVRFM
+374 TAFVLRFM
-382 LGVESFIPVALVLA
+382 MNIQSFIPVALVLA
-396 VLAFFRSLGNPL
+396 GLAFFRSLGNPL

-415 SFMMIPESPW
+415 SFIMIPESPW

-434 GSVSCALDL
+434 GSVSCLLDL

-458 FETVAW
+458 LETLAW
-464 ILFIVTLDFY
+464 TLFIVTLDFY

-487 TATAKQIK
+487 TATAKQIR
-495 SVIQVMFV
+495 SVIQIMFI
-503 YFGILPDVAI
+503 YFGLLPDIVI
-513 LIVGGI
+513 LIIGGI
-519 FSALPIAAVI
+519 FSALPIAAAV
-529 AAIANV
+529 AAVANV

-546 LFLAN
+546 LFLTN

>member
-20 FKTWVAI
+20 FKTWVAV

-33 LFGVVIGLGASF
+33 LFGVLIGLGAAALD
-45 IEDLSNFADEEM
+45 ELAEEEM
-57 PPEEEEVVLP
+57 PPEVEEEVLP
-67 DEEFPAD
+67 DEEFSAD

-80 DIAQM
+80 DIAEM
-85 MQVIELIAGGVV
+85 MQIIELIAGGVI

-112 CAVFLQADVNL
+112 CAVFLPADVNL

-159 LVLNLGIPLIGAVA
+159 LVINLGVPLLGAVA

-198 HPSTKKYIRP
+198 YPHTKKYIRP
-208 AIFALVGIVGV
+208 VIFALVGIIGV
-219 AFALYWKGSGTD
+219 AFLLYWKSSGTD
-231 PLTAAMQFFNA
+231 PLTAAIQFFNA

-263 GNVLS
+263 GNILY
-268 LIISLLLLI
+268 LIISLLLSI
-277 LTTVALVWG
+277 VTTVALVWG

-306 ELQRAAESGNAVA
+306 ELQRAADSGNSVVV
-319 IKKKKDRSDKL
+319 KRDKDRSEKL
-330 RRDGLNRGWGASV
+330 RRDGLRHGWGASV

-369 IAGVG
+369 IAGIG
-374 TAYIVRFM
+374 TVLVLRFFM
-382 LGVESFIPVALVLA
+382 GIQSFIPVALVLA
-396 VLAFFRSLGNPL
+396 CLAFFRSIGNPL

-415 SFMMIPESPW
+415 SFIMIPESPW

-434 GSVSCALDL
+434 GTVSCALDL
-443 LPAMLVATVLMQANP
+443 LPAMLISAILMQTNLL
-458 FETVAW
+458 EMVAW

-487 TATAKQIK
+487 TSTAKQIRT
-495 SVIQVMFV
+495 VIQIMFI
-503 YFGILPDVAI
+503 YFGLLPDVVI

-519 FSALPIAAVI
+519 FSALPIAAAV
-529 AAIANV
+529 AAVANV

-546 LFLAN
+546 LFLVN

>member
-20 FKTWVAI
+20 FKTWVAV

-33 LFGVVIGLGASF
+33 LFGVLIGLGTVALDELAS
-45 IEDLSNFADEEM
+45 EEM
-57 PPEEEEVVLP
+57 PSEEEEVVLP

-74 EEMTEE
+74 EEMTEA

-85 MQVIELIAGGVV
+85 MQIIELIVGGVI

-159 LVLNLGIPLIGAVA
+159 LVLNLGIPLLGAVA
-173 VIFTWGLVLILS
+173 IIFTWGLVLILS

-198 HPSTKKYIRP
+198 HPGTKKYIRP
-208 AIFALVGIVGV
+208 AIFALVSIIGV
-219 AFALYWKGSGTD
+219 AFLLYWKGSGTD
-231 PLTAAMQFFNA
+231 PLTAAVQFFNA

-257 CMFAIE
+257 CMFAVE
-263 GNVLS
+263 GNILY
-268 LIISLLLLI
+268 LIISLVLLI
-277 LTTVALVWG
+277 ATTVALVWG
-286 IWTMRV
+286 IWAMRV

-306 ELQRAAESGNAVA
+306 ELQRAAESGNSVA
-319 IKKKKDRSDKL
+319 IKRKKDRSEKL
-330 RRDGLNRGWGASV
+330 RRDGLNHGWGASI
-343 YFFKTMYNRFRFAP
+343 YFFKTMYNRFRFATF
-357 LGIFTKTTVTYL
+357 GIFTKTTVTYL
-369 IAGVG
+369 IASVA
-374 TAYIVRFM
+374 TAYVLRFVIGM
-382 LGVESFIPVALVLA
+382 QSLIPVALVLA
-396 VLAFFRSLGNPL
+396 GLAFFRSLGNPL

-415 SFMMIPESPW
+415 SFIMIPESPW
-425 AKMFYSLLG
+425 AKIFYSLLG

-443 LPAMLVATVLMQANP
+443 LPAMLVATVLMQVNP
-458 FETVAW
+458 FETVVW
-464 ILFIVTLDFY
+464 ILFIITLDFY

-487 TATAKQIK
+487 TATAKQIRT
-495 SVIQVMFV
+495 VIQVMFI
-503 YFGILPDVAI
+503 YFGLLPDIAI
-513 LIVGGI
+513 LIIGGI
-519 FSALPIAAVI
+519 FSALPIAVVI
-529 AAIANV
+529 AAVANM
-535 CIGAVFFALSP
+535 CIGAIFFALSP

>member
-20 FKTWVAI
+20 FKTWVAV

-33 LFGVVIGLGASF
+33 LFGVLIGLGAAALDELAS
-45 IEDLSNFADEEM
+45 EEM
-57 PPEEEEVVLP
+57 PPEEEEEVLP
-67 DEEFPAD
+67 DEDLYTE

-85 MQVIELIAGGVV
+85 MQVIELIAGGVI

-159 LVLNLGIPLIGAVA
+159 LVINLGIPLLGAIA
-173 VIFTWGLVLILS
+173 VIFTWALVLILS

-198 HPSTKKYIRP
+198 YPSTKKYIRP
-208 AIFALVGIVGV
+208 AIFALVGIIGA
-219 AFALYWKGSGTD
+219 AFLLYWKDSGTD
-231 PLTAAMQFFNA
+231 PLTAAVQFFNA

-257 CMFAIE
+257 CMFAVE
-263 GNVLS
+263 GNILY
-268 LIISLLLLI
+268 LIISLILLI
-277 LTTVALVWG
+277 ATTVALVWV
-286 IWTMRV
+286 IWTIRV

-319 IKKKKDRSDKL
+319 VRQKKDRSEKL
-330 RRDGLNRGWGASV
+330 RRDGLRHGWGANV

-374 TAYIVRFM
+374 TAFVLRFM
-382 LGVESFIPVALVLA
+382 MNVQSFIPVALVLA
-396 VLAFFRSLGNPL
+396 GLAFFRSLGNPL

-415 SFMMIPESPW
+415 SFIMIPESPW

-434 GSVSCALDL
+434 GSVSCLLDL

-458 FETVAW
+458 LETLAW
-464 ILFIVTLDFY
+464 TLFIVTLDFY

-487 TATAKQIK
+487 TATAKQIR
-495 SVIQVMFV
+495 SVIQIMFI
-503 YFGILPDVAI
+503 YFGLLPDIVI
-513 LIVGGI
+513 LIIGGI
-519 FSALPIAAVI
+519 FSALPIAAAV
-529 AAIANV
+529 AAVANV

-546 LFLAN
+546 LFLTN

>member
-20 FKTWVAI
+20 FKTWVAV

-33 LFGVVIGLGASF
+33 LFGVLIGLGAAALD
-45 IEDLSNFADEEM
+45 ELAGEEM
-57 PPEEEEVVLP
+57 PPEVEEKVLP
-67 DEEFPAD
+67 DEELSPD

-85 MQVIELIAGGVV
+85 MQIIELIAGGVI

-159 LVLNLGIPLIGAVA
+159 LVINLGVPLLGAVA

-198 HPSTKKYIRP
+198 YPHTKKYIRP
-208 AIFALVGIVGV
+208 AIFALVGIIGA
-219 AFALYWKGSGTD
+219 AFLLYWKGSGTD
-231 PLTAAMQFFNA
+231 PLTAAIQFFNA
-242 PITRWIPVWGWLKGF
+242 PVTRWIPVWGWLKGF
-257 CMFAIE
+257 CMFAVE
-263 GNVLS
+263 GNILY
-268 LIISLLLLI
+268 LIISLLLSI
-277 LTTVALVWG
+277 ATTVALVWG

-306 ELQRAAESGNAVA
+306 ELQRAAESGNSVV
-319 IKKKKDRSDKL
+319 IKRDKDRSEKL
-330 RRDGLNRGWGASV
+330 RRDGLCHGWGASI

-369 IAGVG
+369 IAGIG
-374 TAYIVRFM
+374 TVFILRFFM
-382 LGVESFIPVALVLA
+382 EIQSFIPVALVLA
-396 VLAFFRSLGNPL
+396 GLAFFRSLGNPL

-415 SFMMIPESPW
+415 SFIMIPESPW

-434 GSVSCALDL
+434 GSVSCTLDL
-443 LPAMLVATVLMQANP
+443 LPAMLISAILMQTN
-458 FETVAW
+458 FLEMVAW

-487 TATAKQIK
+487 TSTAKQIRT
-495 SVIQVMFV
+495 VIQIMFI
-503 YFGILPDVAI
+503 YFGLLPDVVI
-513 LIVGGI
+513 LIIGGI
-519 FSALPIAAVI
+519 FSALPIAAAV
-529 AAIANV
+529 AAVANV

-546 LFLAN
+546 LFLVN

>member
-20 FKTWVAI
+20 FKTWVAV

-33 LFGVVIGLGASF
+33 LFGVLIGLGAAALDELAS
-45 IEDLSNFADEEM
+45 EEM
-57 PPEEEEVVLP
+57 PPEEEEEVLP
-67 DEEFPAD
+67 DEDLYPE

-85 MQVIELIAGGVV
+85 MQVIELIAGGVI

-159 LVLNLGIPLIGAVA
+159 LVINLGIPLLGAIA
-173 VIFTWGLVLILS
+173 VIFTWALVLILS

-198 HPSTKKYIRP
+198 YPSTKKYIRP
-208 AIFALVGIVGV
+208 AIFALVGIIGA
-219 AFALYWKGSGTD
+219 AFLLYWKDSGTD
-231 PLTAAMQFFNA
+231 PLTAAVQFFNA

-263 GNVLS
+263 GNILY
-268 LIISLLLLI
+268 LIISLILLI
-277 LTTVALVWG
+277 ATTVALVWV
-286 IWTMRV
+286 IWTIRV

-319 IKKKKDRSDKL
+319 VRQKKDRSEKL
-330 RRDGLNRGWGASV
+330 RRDGLRHGWGASV

-374 TAYIVRFM
+374 TAFILRFM
-382 LGVESFIPVALVLA
+382 MEIQSFIPVALVLA
-396 VLAFFRSLGNPL
+396 GLAFFRSLGNPL

-415 SFMMIPESPW
+415 SFIMIPESPW

-434 GSVSCALDL
+434 GSVSCLLDL
-443 LPAMLVATVLMQANP
+443 LPAMLVATVLLQANP
-458 FETVAW
+458 LETLAW
-464 ILFIVTLDFY
+464 TLFIVTLDFY

-487 TATAKQIK
+487 TATAKQIR
-495 SVIQVMFV
+495 SVIQIMFI
-503 YFGILPDVAI
+503 YFGLLPDIVI

-519 FSALPIAAVI
+519 FSALPIAAAV
-529 AAIANV
+529 AAVANV

-546 LFLAN
+546 LFLTN

>member
-20 FKTWVAI
+20 FKTWVAV

-33 LFGVVIGLGASF
+33 LFGVLIGLGAAALDELAS
-45 IEDLSNFADEEM
+45 EEM
-57 PPEEEEVVLP
+57 PPEEEEEVRP
-67 DEEFPAD
+67 DEDLYTE

-85 MQVIELIAGGVV
+85 MQVIELIAGGVI

-159 LVLNLGIPLIGAVA
+159 LVINLGIPLLGAIA

-208 AIFALVGIVGV
+208 AIFALVGIIGA
-219 AFALYWKGSGTD
+219 AFLLYWKDSGTD
-231 PLTAAMQFFNA
+231 PLTAAVQFFNA

-257 CMFAIE
+257 CMFAVE
-263 GNVLS
+263 GNILY
-268 LIISLLLLI
+268 LIISLILLI
-277 LTTVALVWG
+277 ATTVALVWV
-286 IWTMRV
+286 IWTIRV

-319 IKKKKDRSDKL
+319 VRQKKDRSEKL
-330 RRDGLNRGWGASV
+330 RRDGLKHGWGASV

-374 TAYIVRFM
+374 TAFVLRFM
-382 LGVESFIPVALVLA
+382 MNVQSFIPVALVLA
-396 VLAFFRSLGNPL
+396 GLAFFRSLGNPL

-415 SFMMIPESPW
+415 SFIMIPESPW

-434 GSVSCALDL
+434 GSVSCLLDL

-458 FETVAW
+458 LETLAW
-464 ILFIVTLDFY
+464 TLFIVTLDFY

-487 TATAKQIK
+487 TATAKQIR
-495 SVIQVMFV
+495 SVIQIMFI
-503 YFGILPDVAI
+503 YFGLLPDIVI

-519 FSALPIAAVI
+519 FSALPIAAAV
-529 AAIANV
+529 AAVANM

-546 LFLAN
+546 LFLTN

>member
-20 FKTWVAI
+20 FKTWVAV
-27 FFAVCL
+27 FFAICI
-33 LFGVVIGLGASF
+33 LFGVIIGLGAAALDNLAS
-45 IEDLSNFADEEM
+45 EEM
-57 PPEEEEVVLP
+57 PPEAEEDVLP
-67 DEEFPAD
+67 DEELYPE

-85 MQVIELIAGGVV
+85 MQVIELIAGGVI

-123 LFASPMKP
+123 LFSSPMKP

-151 YLLFQVPN
+151 YLLLQVPN
-159 LVLNLGIPLIGAVA
+159 LVINLGIPLLGAIA

-198 HPSTKKYIRP
+198 YPNTKKYIRP
-208 AIFALVGIVGV
+208 AIFALIGIVGI
-219 AFALYWKGSGTD
+219 AFLLYWKSTDTD
-231 PLTAAMQFFNA
+231 PLTAATQFFNA

-257 CMFAIE
+257 CMFAVE
-263 GNVLS
+263 GNVLC
-268 LIISLLLLI
+268 LIISLALLI
-277 LTTVALVWG
+277 ATTVALVWG

-306 ELQRAAESGNAVA
+306 ELQRAAESGNTVAV
-319 IKKKKDRSDKL
+319 KKKKDRSEKL
-330 RRDGLNRGWGASV
+330 RRDGLRHGWGANV

-374 TAYIVRFM
+374 IAYVLRFVI
-382 LGVESFIPVALVLA
+382 GEVSFIPVALVLA
-396 VLAFFRSLGNPL
+396 GLAFFRSLGNPL

-415 SFMMIPESPW
+415 SFIMIPESPW

-434 GSVSCALDL
+434 GSASCALDL
-443 LPAMLVATVLMQANP
+443 LLAMLIASLMLGTNP
-458 FETVAW
+458 LEAIAW
-464 ILFIVTLDFY
+464 LLFIVTLDFY

-487 TATAKQIK
+487 TATAKQIR
-495 SVIQVMFV
+495 SVIQVMFI
-503 YFGILPDVAI
+503 YFGLLPDVAI

-519 FSALPIAAVI
+519 LSALPIAAVI
-529 AAIANV
+529 AAVVNV
-535 CIGAVFFALSP
+535 GIGAVFFALSP
-546 LFLAN
+546 LFLTN

>member
-20 FKTWVAI
+20 FKTWVAV

-33 LFGVVIGLGASF
+33 LFGVLIGLGTVALDELAS
-45 IEDLSNFADEEM
+45 EEM
-57 PPEEEEVVLP
+57 PSEEEEVVLP

-74 EEMTEE
+74 EEMTEA

-85 MQVIELIAGGVV
+85 MQIIELIVGGVI

-159 LVLNLGIPLIGAVA
+159 LVLNLGIPLLGAVA
-173 VIFTWGLVLILS
+173 IIFTWGLVLILS

-198 HPSTKKYIRP
+198 HPGTKKYIRP
-208 AIFALVGIVGV
+208 AIFALVSIIGV
-219 AFALYWKGSGTD
+219 AFLLYWKGSGTD
-231 PLTAAMQFFNA
+231 PLTAAVQFFNA

-257 CMFAIE
+257 CMFAVE
-263 GNVLS
+263 GNILY
-268 LIISLLLLI
+268 LIISLVLLI
-277 LTTVALVWG
+277 ATTVALVWG
-286 IWTMRV
+286 IWAMRV

-306 ELQRAAESGNAVA
+306 ELQRAAESGNSVA
-319 IKKKKDRSDKL
+319 IKRKKDRSEKL
-330 RRDGLNRGWGASV
+330 RRDGLNHGWGASI
-343 YFFKTMYNRFRFAP
+343 YFFKTMYNRFRFATF
-357 LGIFTKTTVTYL
+357 GIFTKTTVTYL
-369 IAGVG
+369 IASVA
-374 TAYIVRFM
+374 TAYVLRFVIGM
-382 LGVESFIPVALVLA
+382 QSLIPVALVLA
-396 VLAFFRSLGNPL
+396 GLAFFRSLGNPL

-415 SFMMIPESPW
+415 SFIMIPESPW
-425 AKMFYSLLG
+425 AKIFYSLLG

-443 LPAMLVATVLMQANP
+443 LPAMLVATVLMQVNP
-458 FETVAW
+458 FETVVW
-464 ILFIVTLDFY
+464 ILFIITLDFY

-487 TATAKQIK
+487 TATAKQIRT
-495 SVIQVMFV
+495 VIQVMFI
-503 YFGILPDVAI
+503 YFGLLPDIAI
-513 LIVGGI
+513 LIIGGI

-529 AAIANV
+529 AAVANM
-535 CIGAVFFALSP
+535 CIGAIFFALSP